1 MYYNKQ
7 IQIER
12 STFKISF
19 FAPNIAPSCFHDSTK
34 RKLGER
40 EMEPYLSQSLSSLIT
55 TTQALLMVN
64 LENQSQWNESH
75 DIAEPSKEFTLE
87 MEKLHSVF
95 LMKKNETQ
103 TENAIVADSS
113 DLVDVVEVRKGF
125 VEHIKPESQN
135 IDVVLDI
142 EMGENPKSAEDKTA
156 CELAIVLDI
165 SGSMSGKPLQY
176 SKQAITQVID
186 RLGEE
191 DFLHFVTYSSTS
203 KINFS
208 GFMDPAK
215 KIEAKQVVMN
225 VETAGATNIVSGIQS
240 AISSMF
246 DAQEDAPAKPNN
258 RRLFLF
264 TDGVVNQGVKDHTE
278 IGSIVEAIQRNF
290 SVNST
295 AFGFGNNFDEA
306 LMRLIA
312 SKGKGDYFHID
323 GVEDLSYKINKGLEV
338 LQSLYAINAKLNV
351 FTVNSE
357 QVQVSIEGIHGYDS
371 VPGSAA
377 QASLGDL
384 CFEDLR
390 QVLCSLNL
398 LITGTPTG
406 NSDPFDILQYSLSYL
421 VVQPD
426 GGFVERKQT
435 GTVGVQ
441 FSTDAG
447 LVTKVPDSLRVATTL
462 RQANSIDKHVLS
474 CIKNRKRE
482 QGISLAKENLELL
495 CSIESIDKTGVVVHL
510 ITRARNTI
518 KKLESK
524 ERAEQIEKHVGYSAY
539 RGSIVH
545 RKCF

>member
-1 MYYNKQ
+1 
-7 IQIER
+7 
-12 STFKISF
+12 
-19 FAPNIAPSCFHDSTK
+19 
-34 RKLGER
+34 
-40 EMEPYLSQSLSSLIT
+40 
-55 TTQALLMVN
+55 
-64 LENQSQWNESH
+64 
-75 DIAEPSKEFTLE
+75 

-208 GFMDPAK
+208 GFMDPANK
-215 KIEAKQVVMN
+215 LEAKQVVMN

-240 AISSMF
+240 AISSIF
-246 DAQEDAPAKPNN
+246 EAQEDAPAKPNS

-264 TDGVVNQGVKDHTE
+264 TDGAVNQGVKDHTE

-384 CFEDLR
+384 CYEDLR

-441 FSTDAG
+441 FSNDAG

-462 RQANSIDKHVLS
+462 RQANSIDKHVLVAS
-474 CIKNRKRE
+474 GTESENKE
-482 QGISLAKENLELL
+482 LAWPKKTWNFFALL
-495 CSIESIDKTGVVVHL
+495 KVSTKLALSSI
-510 ITRARNTI
+510 
-518 KKLESK
+518 
-524 ERAEQIEKHVGYSAY
+524 
-539 RGSIVH
+539 
-545 RKCF
+545 